1 MTMRVFV
8 LLFNAGTDNEGIH
21 TLQIGDRNKVL
32 MFESEDDA
40 TRYSL
45 MLEAQDFPPATVEL
59 MDDREI
65 KEFCE
70 SADYDWELVP
80 DGTLTLPPEGN
91 AEETDWQIDDEFDAE
106 FEDDFDDEVD
116 LAESEELQE
125 SGKTEMSDTELENI
139 RRRLEGLL

>member
-1 MTMRVFV
+1 MRVFV

-40 TRYSL
+40 TRYAL
-45 MLEAQDFPPATVEL
+45 MLEAQDFPPASVES

-65 KEFCE
+65 KAFCE

-80 DGTLTLPPEGN
+80 EGALTLPPEGN
-91 AEETDWQIDDEFDAE
+91 VEETDWQIEDDEFA
-106 FEDDFDDEVD
+106 DDFDDE
-116 LAESEELQE
+116 LELTESEASEE
-125 SGKTEMSDTELENI
+125 SEMSDAELEKI

>member
-1 MTMRVFV
+1 MRVFV

-40 TRYSL
+40 TRYAL
-45 MLEAQDFPPATVEL
+45 MLEAQDFPPASVES

-65 KEFCE
+65 KAFCE

-80 DGTLTLPPEGN
+80 EGALTLPPEGN
-91 AEETDWQIDDEFDAE
+91 VEETDWQIDDEFA
-106 FEDDFDDEVD
+106 DDFDDE
-116 LAESEELQE
+116 LELTESEASDE
-125 SGKTEMSDTELENI
+125 SQMSDAELEKI

>member
-1 MTMRVFV
+1 MLVFV

-40 TRYSL
+40 TRYAL
-45 MLEAQDFPPATVEL
+45 MLEAQDFPPASVES

-65 KEFCE
+65 KAFCE

-80 DGTLTLPPEGN
+80 EGALTLPPEGN
-91 AEETDWQIDDEFDAE
+91 VEETDWQIDDEFA
-106 FEDDFDDEVD
+106 DDFDDE
-116 LAESEELQE
+116 LELTESEASDE
-125 SGKTEMSDTELENI
+125 SQMSDAELEKI

>member
-1 MTMRVFV
+1 MRVFV

-40 TRYSL
+40 TRYGL
-45 MLEAQDFPPATVEL
+45 MLEAQDFPPASVES

-65 KEFCE
+65 MAFCE

-80 DGTLTLPPEGN
+80 NGELTLPPETN
-91 AEETDWQIDDEFDAE
+91 VEETDWQIDDEFDAE
-106 FEDDFDDEVD
+106 FEDEFDDELD
-116 LAESEELQE
+116 LVESAESEA
-125 SGKTEMSDTELENI
+125 SEMSDTELENI

>member
-1 MTMRVFV
+1 MRVFV

-45 MLEAQDFPPATVEL
+45 MLEAQDFPPASVES

-65 KEFCE
+65 KAFCE

-80 DGTLTLPPEGN
+80 DGELTLPPETN
-91 AEETDWQIDDEFDAE
+91 VEETDWQIDDEFDAE
-106 FEDDFDDEVD
+106 FEDDFDDEP
-116 LAESEELQE
+116 LAESAE
-125 SGKTEMSDTELENI
+125 SEASEMSDAELDKI